1 MRRDV
6 SGASRASKGGLAALD
21 DGLSHLSAYDLRRTL
36 LVDDEVEPGLVM
48 EWGGWEDW
56 ETFREAYLG
65 TYSTKAKT
73 RAREKVDWL

>member
-1 MRRDV
+1 M
-6 SGASRASKGGLAALD
+6 SKAYTVPDDHVPTIENALD
-21 DGLSHLSAYDLRRTL
+21 A
-36 LVDDEVEPGLVM
+36 VDDEVEPGLVM

-65 TYSTKAKT
+65 TYSTKSKT